1 MAPRLKTRRRNGKV
15 EYFDPKTKT
24 WKPTTKMDTTTKNR
38 PVKEGEKVDASG
50 DKIKIRKKTK
60 EEIRKGKGITI
71 NLEGGGTKTIY
82 PGHKDYEAAKSGKKK
97 ISTKPS
103 DHAFGGMKG
112 VEEPKKEQVKIKKSN
127 NKVKDKPKD
136 DGGRAK
142 WLKKTRKSPAAKAGF
157 SDDER
162 WALQQKHRKWK
173 AARKA
178 GTLGDW
184 EKEHAPN
191 RTPRYK
197 NKLKIKTNH
206 QKKLDKKKK
215 KGGN

>member
-1 MAPRLKTRRRNGKV
+1 MASRLKTRRRNGKV

-24 WKPTTKMDTTTKNR
+24 WKATTKMDTTTRYR

-50 DKIKIRKKTK
+50 DKIKVRKKTK

-112 VEEPKKEQVKIKKSN
+112 VEESKKDQVKIKKSD
-127 NKVKDKPKD
+127 NKN
-136 DGGRAK
+136 GGISKEDAAK
-142 WLKKTRKSPAAKAGF
+142 KRWLKDTRNSPAARARNRRGDKVW
-157 SDDER
+157 SDEER
-162 WALQQKHRKWK
+162 YAVHQKHQAWK
-173 AARKA
+173 AARKS

-184 EKEHAPN
+184 EEKYHPG
-191 RTPRYK
+191 RGRYK
-197 NKLKIKTNH
+197 NKLKIK
-206 QKKLDKKKK
+206 KKKN
-215 KGGN
+215 GGK

>member
-15 EYFDPKTKT
+15 EYFDPKTRT
-24 WKPTTKMDTTTKNR
+24 WKATTKMDTTTKYR
-38 PVKEGEKVDASG
+38 PVKKDEKVDASG
-50 DKIKIRKKTK
+50 GKIKVRPKTK
-60 EEIRKGKGITI
+60 EEIRKGKGIKI
-71 NLEGGGTKTIY
+71 QLDGGGTKTIY
-82 PGHKDYEAAKSGKKK
+82 PGHKDYESAKSGKKK

-112 VEEPKKEQVKIKKSN
+112 VQEPKKNKVKIKSN
-127 NKVKDKPKD
+127 GNGKGKPKD
-136 DGGRAK
+136 DGGRAD
-142 WLKKTRKSPAAKAGF
+142 WLDKTKRSPAAKAGF
-157 SDDER
+157 NKDER

-197 NKLKIKTNH
+197 NKLKIE
-206 QKKLDKKKK
+206 KKK
-215 KGGN
+215 KGGK